1 MSRRNTFWPQK
12 YYPNIPPQLE
22 NIRIGSCT
30 YDFGDLIKMTESLGI
45 PCNDTCNLPIPA
57 QTYGIS
63 HGYTLAENFKL
74 SDAIKTFLSM
84 GEFIHAKVKL
94 TSEEKEI
101 ACVEGKIDYSLE

>member
-1 MSRRNTFWPQK
+1 M
-12 YYPNIPPQLE
+12 
-22 NIRIGSCT
+22 
-30 YDFGDLIKMTESLGI
+30 IKLTELLGI
-45 PCNDTCNLPIPA
+45 PCNDNCNLPIPA

-63 HGYTLAENFKL
+63 HGYTLADNFKP
-74 SDAIKTFLSM
+74 SDAIKNFLSM

>member
-1 MSRRNTFWPQK
+1 M
-12 YYPNIPPQLE
+12 PPQLE
-22 NIRIGSCT
+22 DIKIGSCT
-30 YDFGDLIKMTESLGI
+30 YEIGDLIKLTELLGI

-63 HGYTLAENFKL
+63 RGYQLADNFKL
-74 SDAIKTFLSM
+74 SATIKTFLSM